1 MAGIGAVPQGPG
13 CLHQPRGGQAG
24 ERSAP
29 AVTGQHQP
37 GVVDGADHRQEV
49 IGQPGQVARTGAR
62 VGPSVSGPVVGHDPA
77 MRGEVL
83 HHRSPGESRRAE
95 PRLEDNQVGA
105 GAGDDGA
112 QLPTVGRG
120 HPLLRQLSKGPPT
133 LVTVHVTVHAR
144 ILTRNRTSDLALTVP
159 RPRPEC
165 LTMPMRLLGNL
176 IVTGLALWLTALI
189 LPGMHLGQD
198 AAPVLTQILTIA
210 VIALILSVINAIIRP
225 ILSFLAMPITCLTL
239 GLFQLVINTLML
251 LLAGWVSGLFGLTLE
266 FDTFWWAL
274 LAGVII
280 GLLSAIFEGVT
291 GVGDRARD

>member
-1 MAGIGAVPQGPG
+1 M
-13 CLHQPRGGQAG
+13 PRKA
-24 ERSAP
+24 
-29 AVTGQHQP
+29 T
-37 GVVDGADHRQEV
+37 
-49 IGQPGQVARTGAR
+49 
-62 VGPSVSGPVVGHDPA
+62 
-77 MRGEVL
+77 
-83 HHRSPGESRRAE
+83 
-95 PRLEDNQVGA
+95 
-105 GAGDDGA
+105 
-112 QLPTVGRG
+112 
-120 HPLLRQLSKGPPT
+120 PT
-133 LVTVHVTVHAR
+133 LYSSNFNVYAR
-144 ILTRNRTSDLALTVP
+144 ILTRTRTSVLDCTVP
-159 RPRPEC
+159 RTGPKC
-165 LTMPMRLLGNL
+165 LTMPMLLLGNL